1 MNGVA
6 ARTVAGCFA
15 LASFSIAML
24 AGIASGNAADTV
36 LVRALLAMTFCYPVG
51 LALGMVAQVV
61 INDHIDRHRSDNPAP
76 DSTAYEEVV
85 RSTGGTPDAGAEG
98 ANEEVLVV

>member
-15 LASFSIAML
+15 LASFSIALL
-24 AGIASGNAADTV
+24 AGIATGNAADTV

-51 LALGMVAQVV
+51 LAIGMVAQVV
-61 INDHIDRHRSDNPAP
+61 INDHIDRHRFDNPAP
-76 DSTAYEEVV
+76 DSTTYEDVM
-85 RSTGGTPDAGAEG
+85 RSSAGAAEVG
-98 ANEEVLVV
+98 GERASEDVLVV